1 MTHDDDLPPKPG
13 DPESATHRRLR
24 TFPHVP
30 NDVLMHPWDLR
41 ATTTLGK
48 VPGLALATR
57 KMMEYGL
64 ERIFY
69 LENTADN
76 VRVTDKMFP
85 RLRRYLLWGCKILGV
100 EEPELY
106 VSNEPVPNAYTY
118 GHTRPFI
125 VLTSGLVDML
135 DEQERLFVIGHEL
148 GHIKFGH
155 VLYTVL
161 AENIRVVIDIIGR
174 ATLGVGS
181 LLGTGLALPLL
192 DWYRKA
198 ELSADRAA
206 LLCVQHVHEARR
218 RLGRA
223 RGADADRRIH
233 APDPGLR
240 GGRRVDAQPD
250 LQGVAHRVSYASV
263 PDHAGQPSRPVD
275 RERRVQ
281 EGHRARA
288 LRATRPNRRSIH
300 RLGGWDATLRAA
312 AALRPSRPGRPRR
325 P

>member
-1 MTHDDDLPPKPG
+1 MTTHDDDLEPKPG
-13 DPESATHRRLR
+13 DPEGATRRRLR
-24 TFPHVP
+24 TFPSLP
-30 NDVLMHPWDLR
+30 NDALMHPWDVK
-41 ATTTLGK
+41 ATGALGK
-48 VPGLALATR
+48 VPGLSLATR
-57 KMMEYGL
+57 KIMEYGL

-85 RLRRYLLWGCKILGV
+85 KLHRYLQWGCKILGI
-100 EEPELY
+100 EHEPEMY
-106 VSNEPVPNAYTY
+106 VNNDPVPNAHTY

-148 GHIKFGH
+148 GHIRFGH

-161 AENIRVVIDIIGR
+161 AENIRVVIDLIGR

-206 LLCVQHVHEARR
+206 LLCTQDKDVAFRTFMKLAGGSASMAAQMQIDEFMRQIRTYEEADEST
-218 RLGRA
+218 LNRA
-223 RGADADRRIH
+223 YKLWITAFRTHPFPIMRANHLDQWIESGECRKLT
-233 APDPGLR
+233 GLE
-240 GGRRVDAQPD
+240 
-250 LQGVAHRVSYASV
+250 L
-263 PDHAGQPSRPVD
+263 
-275 RERRVQ
+275 
-281 EGHRARA
+281 
-288 LRATRPNRRSIH
+288 
-300 RLGGWDATLRAA
+300 
-312 AALRPSRPGRPRR
+312 
-325 P
+325 

>member
-1 MTHDDDLPPKPG
+1 MTTDDRDPDSTPPETTHPATGKPSE
-13 DPESATHRRLR
+13 PETTRRRLR
-24 TFPHVP
+24 TFPNLDPHQ
-30 NDVLMHPWDLR
+30 LMHPWDVK
-41 ATTTLGK
+41 ATAALGK
-48 VPGLALATR
+48 VPGLQLATR

-64 ERIFY
+64 ERLFY

-76 VRVTDKMFP
+76 VRVTDTMFP
-85 RLRRYLLWGCKILGV
+85 RLHRYLQWGCKILGV
-100 EEPELY
+100 QEPEMY
-106 VSNEPVPNAYTY
+106 VNMEPVPNAYTY

-125 VLTSGLVDML
+125 VLTSGLVDLL

-206 LLCVQHVHEARR
+206 LLCTQDEDVAIRTFMKLAGGSRELFAEM
-218 RLGRA
+218 
-223 RGADADRRIH
+223 DADEFMRQIRHYEEADESSLNKFYKLWLTAFRTHPFPIMRANH
-233 APDPGLR
+233 LDQWIRSGQCHEVTGLE
-240 GGRRVDAQPD
+240 
-250 LQGVAHRVSYASV
+250 L
-263 PDHAGQPSRPVD
+263 
-275 RERRVQ
+275 
-281 EGHRARA
+281 
-288 LRATRPNRRSIH
+288 
-300 RLGGWDATLRAA
+300 
-312 AALRPSRPGRPRR
+312 
-325 P
+325 

>member
-1 MTHDDDLPPKPG
+1 MTTHDDSDPKLGEPPG
-13 DPESATHRRLR
+13 DPEGATRRRLR
-24 TFPHVP
+24 TFRHLP
-30 NDVLMHPWDLR
+30 NEALMHPWDLK

-48 VPGLALATR
+48 VPGLSLATR

-85 RLRRYLLWGCKILGV
+85 RLHRYLQWSCKILGIDS
-100 EEPELY
+100 EPEMY
-106 VSNEPVPNAYTY
+106 VSMEPVPNAYTY

-135 DEQERLFVIGHEL
+135 EEQERLFVIGHEL
-148 GHIKFGH
+148 GHIKLGH

-161 AENIRVVIDIIGR
+161 AENIRVVIDLIGR
-174 ATLGVGS
+174 VTLGVGS

-206 LLCVQHVHEARR
+206 LLCVQDKQVAFRTFMKLAGGSAALAAEMQIDEFMRQI
-218 RLGRA
+218 RA
-223 RGADADRRIH
+223 YEDADEST
-233 APDPGLR
+233 LN
-240 GGRRVDAQPD
+240 
-250 LQGVAHRVSYASV
+250 
-263 PDHAGQPSRPVD
+263 
-275 RERRVQ
+275 
-281 EGHRARA
+281 RAYKVWITAFRTHPFPIMRA
-288 LRATRPNRRSIH
+288 NHLDQWIESGECSKVTR
-300 RLGGWDATLRAA
+300 LEL
-312 AALRPSRPGRPRR
+312 
-325 P
+325 

>member
-1 MTHDDDLPPKPG
+1 MTHDDIEPKPG
-13 DPESATHRRLR
+13 DPEGATRRRLR
-24 TFPHVP
+24 TFPGLS
-30 NDVLMHPWDLR
+30 NDALMHPWDQK
-41 ATTTLGK
+41 ATAALGK

-57 KMMEYGL
+57 KIMEYGL

-85 RLRRYLLWGCKILGV
+85 KLHRYLLWGCKILGI
-100 EEPELY
+100 EHEPEMY
-106 VSNEPVPNAYTY
+106 VTNDPVPNAYTY
-118 GHTRPFI
+118 GHSRPFI

-148 GHIKFGH
+148 GHIRFGH

-161 AENIRVVIDIIGR
+161 AENIRVVIDLIGR

-206 LLCVQHVHEARR
+206 LLCAQEKDVAFRTFMKLAGGSASMATQMQQGEFMRQIR
-218 RLGRA
+218 TYE
-223 RGADADRRIH
+223 DADESTLNRAYKLWITAFRTHPFPIMRAKH
-233 APDPGLR
+233 LDEWIESGECKRVTGLE
-240 GGRRVDAQPD
+240 
-250 LQGVAHRVSYASV
+250 L
-263 PDHAGQPSRPVD
+263 
-275 RERRVQ
+275 
-281 EGHRARA
+281 
-288 LRATRPNRRSIH
+288 
-300 RLGGWDATLRAA
+300 
-312 AALRPSRPGRPRR
+312 
-325 P
+325 

>member
-206 LLCVQHVHEARR
+206 LLCVQDKAVAFRTFMK
-218 RLGRA
+218 LA
-223 RGADADRRIH
+223 
-233 APDPGLR
+233 
-240 GGRRVDAQPD
+240 GG
-250 LQGVAHRVSYASV
+250 S
-263 PDHAGQPSRPVD
+263 
-275 RERRVQ
+275 
-281 EGHRARA
+281 
-288 LRATRPNRRSIH
+288 
-300 RLGGWDATLRAA
+300 
-312 AALRPSRPGRPRR
+312 AALAAQMQIDEFMRQIRAYEEADESTLNRIYKVWLTAFRTHPFPIMRANHLDQWIESGECKKVTGLEL
-325 P
+325 

>member
-1 MTHDDDLPPKPG
+1 MSTDDPKPEE
-13 DPESATHRRLR
+13 PTRRKLR
-24 TFPHVP
+24 TFPGLDPHRI
-30 NDVLMHPWDLR
+30 MHPWDVK
-41 ATTTLGK
+41 ATTTLGR
-48 VPGLALATR
+48 VPGLELATR

-64 ERIFY
+64 EKLFY

-85 RLRRYLLWGCKILGV
+85 RLHRYLQWGCKILGV

-106 VSNEPVPNAYTY
+106 VNMEPVPNAYTY

-125 VLTSGLVDML
+125 VLTSGLVDLL
-135 DEQERLFVIGHEL
+135 DEQERLFVVGHEL

-206 LLCVQHVHEARR
+206 LLCVQDKEVAFRSFMKLAGGSREMFAEMEVGEFMRQIRSYEETDESTLNKIYKVWLTAFRTHPFPIM
-218 RLGRA
+218 RA
-223 RGADADRRIH
+223 NHLDQWIESGECKAIT
-233 APDPGLR
+233 GLE
-240 GGRRVDAQPD
+240 
-250 LQGVAHRVSYASV
+250 L
-263 PDHAGQPSRPVD
+263 
-275 RERRVQ
+275 
-281 EGHRARA
+281 
-288 LRATRPNRRSIH
+288 
-300 RLGGWDATLRAA
+300 
-312 AALRPSRPGRPRR
+312 
-325 P
+325 